1 MAKDRRDKF
10 LSVPPYVCLENVFP
24 RLNDIYF
31 GNVIR
36 IGNACNSKRRPND
49 EPKLM
54 AIILGTLT

>member
-24 RLNDIYF
+24 RLNDSLRSIYF

-36 IGNACNSKRRPND
+36 IGNACNSKF
-49 EPKLM
+49 
-54 AIILGTLT
+54 

>member
-31 GNVIR
+31 RNVIR
-36 IGNACNSKRRPND
+36 IGMHVTQNFDQMMS
-49 EPKLM
+49 LS
-54 AIILGTLT
+54 

>member
-24 RLNDIYF
+24 RLNNTLIRRGVYF

-36 IGNACNSKRRPND
+36 IGNACNSK
-49 EPKLM
+49 L
-54 AIILGTLT
+54 